1 MHVCL
6 SPEAETELKRC
17 KDLDRDVGIALEASI
32 EMLALDPN
40 PVELLDGFSIQYVVA
55 LHRRGIRLSRLKY
68 ENHFHG
74 VRVLFLP
81 ISSRDCVFVTGIHG
95 RGDLGLGGS
104 YDLFREPFVRAQRYW
119 RLRESLCKTS

>member
-1 MHVCL
+1 MHACL
-6 SPEAETELKRC
+6 SPEAATELKRY

-32 EMLALDPN
+32 EMLAQDPN
-40 PVELLDGFSIQYVVA
+40 PVELLDGLSIQHVVA
-55 LHRRGIRLSRLKY
+55 LYRRGIRVSRLKY
-68 ENHFHG
+68 EKHFHG

-95 RGDLGLGGS
+95 RSELGMGGS

-119 RLRESLCKTS
+119 RLRESLCKIS